1 MRGAPKARDDEFTQ
15 ERKKAHSNLLA
26 LGWPQIMR
34 NLSANSDRRQTVIVG
49 MRTVELTRSSG
60 RVPVLNK

>member
-26 LGWPQIMR
+26 LACAQKTR
-34 NLSANSDRRQTVIVG
+34 NLLINSDRRYEDSGAGKNLRVG
-49 MRTVELTRSSG
+49 PGS
-60 RVPVLNK
+60 K

>member
-26 LGWPQIMR
+26 IGWPRIRR
-34 NLSANSDRRQTVIVG
+34 NLSANSDRRH
-49 MRTVELTRSSG
+49 EESG
-60 RVPVLNK
+60 ADKKLREGSGFK